1 MTEEPYNGE
10 ESENRDVIQ
19 QKISNLLSNKTLAD
33 FVQNNPLADML
44 RQTCSVKNR
53 F

>member
-10 ESENRDVIQ
+10 ESENRDV
-19 QKISNLLSNKTLAD
+19 ISNLLSNKTLAD

-44 RQTCSVKNR
+44 RQTCSVKNS

>member
-10 ESENRDVIQ
+10 ESENRDA
-19 QKISNLLSNKTLAD
+19 ISNLLSNKTLAD
-33 FVQNNPLADML
+33 FIQNNPLADML
-44 RQTCSVKNR
+44 RQTCSVKNS

>member
-10 ESENRDVIQ
+10 ESENRDAIL
-19 QKISNLLSNKTLAD
+19 NLLSNKTLAD

-44 RQTCSVKNR
+44 RQTCSVKNS

>member
-10 ESENRDVIQ
+10 ESENRDV
-19 QKISNLLSNKTLAD
+19 ISNLLSNKTLAD